1 MHTMAP
7 WLSPRTEPCA
17 HFSFQG
23 FVDLLAASERF
34 VSKPDTCVLGACL
47 LGGGHSLLLMIGRSK
62 SVQLT
67 DDERKQWERSI
78 KSLRKTVSSSPAR
91 ERFAFGGGGTWL
103 AKQRDLFFS

>member
-1 MHTMAP
+1 M
-7 WLSPRTEPCA
+7 
-17 HFSFQG
+17 
-23 FVDLLAASERF
+23 LAASERF

-78 KSLRKTVSSSPAR
+78 KSLRKTDVLMERAR
-91 ERFAFGGGGTWL
+91 KDEERAV
-103 AKQRDLFFS
+103 